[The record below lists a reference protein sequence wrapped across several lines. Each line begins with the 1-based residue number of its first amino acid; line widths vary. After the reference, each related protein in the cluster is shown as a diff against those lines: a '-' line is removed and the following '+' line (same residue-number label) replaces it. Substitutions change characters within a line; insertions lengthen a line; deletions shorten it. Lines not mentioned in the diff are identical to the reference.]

1 MLTARDAPSC
11 PAYGVDY
18 VLGCRC
24 LTLSPKVS
32 YPTAG
37 ISGILLYRRQFYQQ
51 LLYITIIPL
60 YHFLNSQRQQAKMP
74 IYQARLILMPA
85 WMKEPCMLHAAPIP
99 LHIVGKA
106 TWPDSRAMW
115 LIMLLLLP
123 QQKASRLVYEALEDV
138 RYNIINQ
145 SIIPSALSPKI

>member
-11 PAYGVDY
+11 PAYAVDY
-18 VLGCRC
+18 SVVGASPY
-24 LTLSPKVS
+24 SPKLS
-32 YPTAG
+32 HPTAG
-37 ISGILLYRRQFYQQ
+37 ISGILSYRRQFYQQ

-60 YHFLNSQRQQAKMP
+60 HHFFNSQRQQAKMP
-74 IYQARLILMPA
+74 ISQARMILMPA

-123 QQKASRLVYEALEDV
+123 QQNTSRLLYEALEDV
-138 RYNIINQ
+138 SYDIT
-145 SIIPSALSPKI
+145 